1 MIENWTR
8 ERVTQRV
15 LTATLLVILFIL
27 CFRVVQFFIVP
38 ALWAAILAYVTFPV
52 YNFFHQKVKLSPNIS
67 AGIMT
72 VSISLMLGIPVVL
85 GLFVLQQEAVSLYS
99 NLLYRIKVGYVDL
112 PEEIKNLP
120 VIGQQVRDIL
130 WEINK
135 DPEASLSAF
144 RAWLQSHLYY
154 GKVALDVALS
164 TMAKMGMAL
173 MTIFFFYRDGINL
186 MKQIRQALR
195 NIIGNRIDDYIDSV
209 GSTTQAVVYG
219 IGLTALAQAIL
230 AGTGYYVAGAPS
242 PILLTLMTFIVAL
255 IPFGT
260 PFAWMGVAIWL
271 LTQGHT
277 PEAIGLALWGML
289 VISWVDNLI
298 RPIVISGATKIP
310 FIIIFIGVLGG
321 LTAFGFVG
329 LFIGPV
335 VLAIALAVWREWIN
349 QHRNVIFAPYY
360 AKLNQHQWKPADR
373 PMSFEISPDVV
384 SFSKY
389 PFADSALHGA
399 DKVDTISDDD
409 NCSEH
414 ISNKKPHLPESSETQ
429 SGEATEQKSNPLS
442 DKD

>member
-72 VSISLMLGIPVVL
+72 ISISLMLGVPIVL
-85 GLFVLQQEAVSLYS
+85 GLFVLQQEAVNLYS
-99 NLLYRIKVGYVDL
+99 NLLHRIKVGYVDL
-112 PEEIKNLP
+112 PEEIKNIP
-120 VIGQQVRDIL
+120 VIGQQVKDIL
-130 WEINK
+130 WQINK

-154 GKVALDVALS
+154 GKVALDVAFS

-173 MTIFFFYRDGINL
+173 MTIFFFYRDGISL

-230 AGTGYYVAGAPS
+230 AGIGYYVAGAPS
-242 PILLTLMTFIVAL
+242 PILLTLMTFVVAL

-260 PFAWMGVAIWL
+260 PFAWMGVSIWL

-277 PEAIGLALWGML
+277 AEAIGLALWGML

-360 AKLNQHQWKPADR
+360 TKLNQHQWKPADR
-373 PMSFEISPDVV
+373 PMSFEISPEVV

-399 DKVDTISDDD
+399 DKVDSISND

-429 SGEATEQKSNPLS
+429 SDEATEQKSPPHS

>member
-72 VSISLMLGIPVVL
+72 ISISLMLGVPIVL
-85 GLFVLQQEAVSLYS
+85 GLFVLQQEAVNLYS

-112 PEEIKNLP
+112 PEEIKNIP
-120 VIGQQVRDIL
+120 VIGQQVKDIL

-154 GKVALDVALS
+154 GKVALDVAFS

-173 MTIFFFYRDGINL
+173 MTIFFFYRDGISL

-230 AGTGYYVAGAPS
+230 AGIGYYVAGAPS
-242 PILLTLMTFIVAL
+242 PILLTLMTFVVAL

-260 PFAWMGVAIWL
+260 PFAWMGVSIWL

-277 PEAIGLALWGML
+277 AEAIGLALWGML

-360 AKLNQHQWKPADR
+360 TKLNQHQWKPADR
-373 PMSFEISPDVV
+373 PMSFEISPEVV

-399 DKVDTISDDD
+399 DKVDSISND

-414 ISNKKPHLPESSETQ
+414 ISNKKPHMPVSSETQ
-429 SGEATEQKSNPLS
+429 SDEATEQKSPPHS

>member
-27 CFRVVQFFIVP
+27 CFKVVQFFIVP
-38 ALWAAILAYVTFPV
+38 ALWAAILSYVTFPA
-52 YNFFHQKVKLSPNIS
+52 YNFFHQKVRLSPNIS

-72 VSISLMLGIPVVL
+72 VCISLMLGVPVVL
-85 GLFVLQQEAVSLYS
+85 GLFVLQQEAVNLYS

-112 PEEIKNLP
+112 PEEIKNIP
-120 VIGQQVRDIL
+120 VIGQQVKDIL

-173 MTIFFFYRDGINL
+173 MTIFFFYRDGISL
-186 MKQIRQALR
+186 IKQIRQALR

-230 AGTGYYVAGAPS
+230 AGIGYYFAGAPS
-242 PILLTLMTFIVAL
+242 PILLTLMTFVVAL

-260 PFAWMGVAIWL
+260 PFAWMGVSIWL

-277 PEAIGLALWGML
+277 AEAIGLALWGML

-335 VLAIALAVWREWIN
+335 VLSLI
-349 QHRNVIFAPYY
+349 
-360 AKLNQHQWKPADR
+360 
-373 PMSFEISPDVV
+373 
-384 SFSKY
+384 
-389 PFADSALHGA
+389 
-399 DKVDTISDDD
+399 
-409 NCSEH
+409 H
-414 ISNKKPHLPESSETQ
+414 I
-429 SGEATEQKSNPLS
+429 
-442 DKD
+442 

>member
-72 VSISLMLGIPVVL
+72 VSMSLMLGVPIVL
-85 GLFVLQQEAVSLYS
+85 GLFVLQQEAVNLYS
-99 NLLYRIKVGYVDL
+99 NLLYRIKVGYVDV

-120 VIGQQVRDIL
+120 IIGQQIKDIL
-130 WEINK
+130 WDINK

-154 GKVALDVALS
+154 GKVALDVAFS
-164 TMAKMGMAL
+164 TIAKMGMAL
-173 MTIFFFYRDGINL
+173 MTIFFFYRDGISL

-230 AGTGYYVAGAPS
+230 AGVGYYVAGAPS
-242 PILLTLMTFIVAL
+242 PILLTLMTFVVAL

-260 PFAWMGVAIWL
+260 PFAWMGVSIWL
-271 LTQGHT
+271 LTQGQT

-349 QHRNVIFAPYY
+349 QHRNIIFAPCY
-360 AKLNQHQWKPADR
+360 AQLNEHQWKPADR
-373 PMSFEISPDVV
+373 PMALEISPNVV
-384 SFSKY
+384 TFSKY
-389 PFADSALHGA
+389 PFANAPTDGPDKSDCKHKPKDGSSQDSSDTNSIDNNADNLHRP
-399 DKVDTISDDD
+399 DK
-409 NCSEH
+409 
-414 ISNKKPHLPESSETQ
+414 
-429 SGEATEQKSNPLS
+429 
-442 DKD
+442 